1 MYVAIR
7 ELKNHLS
14 RYLKRV
20 SEGEEIVVTAHGK
33 PVARINGVPPD
44 QTTETALGSVAWIRQ
59 ASTTDGTK
67 LTSFKPVKPRQGAPL
82 SDLILEDRE

>member
-20 SEGEEIVVTAHGK
+20 SAGEEIVVTAHGK

-44 QTTETALGSVAWIRQ
+44 QPESALDSLAWIRH
-59 ASTTDGTK
+59 ASTGDSNK
-67 LTSFKPVKPRQGAPL
+67 LTSFKPVKPQQGAPL

>member
-20 SEGEEIVVTAHGK
+20 SAGEEIVVTAHGK

-44 QTTETALGSVAWIRQ
+44 QPKSALGSVAWIRP
-59 ASTTDGTK
+59 ASTTDGNK